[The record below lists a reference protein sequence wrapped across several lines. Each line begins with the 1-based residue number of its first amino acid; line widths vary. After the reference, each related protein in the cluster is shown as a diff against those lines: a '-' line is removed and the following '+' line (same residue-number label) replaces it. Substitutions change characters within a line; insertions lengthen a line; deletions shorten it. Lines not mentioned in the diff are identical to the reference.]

1 MSCENKAFDVYE
13 HDVIRYEQDGTT
25 YENEHGEVVYL
36 ESFPTLEEAQAYADG
51 LAAEA
56 ARWVDVTPTRYGTG
70 SVERST
76 YEITCSALDEDG
88 EPVYLDA
95 DGEET
100 CEVPVLGYADALE
113 HRPDVRR
120 AWDAALKSYR
130 DFLDYQD
137 CGEGYD
143 TVPAILARSSEA

>member
-1 MSCENKAFDVYE
+1 MSYENKAFDVYE

-25 YENEHGEVVYL
+25 YENERGECVYL

-56 ARWVDVTPTRYGTG
+56 AKWVDVTPTRYGIG

-100 CEVPVLGYADALE
+100 CEVPGPADVDALE

-120 AWDAALKSYR
+120 AWDEALDSYCR
-130 DFLDYQD
+130 WLDYQD
-137 CGEGYD
+137 FDTGYD
-143 TVPAILARSSEA
+143 TVLAFLARSSEA